1 MAAENLSAVLHA
13 KMDLRMEHKDV
24 PAIGEEDVLVRMGPV
39 GICGSDIKYWTHGYC
54 SGVFVLRAPMVLGHE
69 GAGTVVQTGSKVNNL
84 EEGDKVAI
92 EPGVACL
99 RCRVCRE
106 GRYNLCPYMQFCATP
121 PVHGNL
127 TRLYKH
133 PASFCHRLPTGVDLE
148 QGALVEP
155 LAVAVH
161 ACRRGE
167 VKAGSLVL
175 VCGAGPVGLLCMWVA
190 KCTGALGVVITDI
203 DDQRL
208 AFAKENGADYVINVR
223 GLEEP
228 MAAQQIVSTAGRM
241 PDVTIECSGSD
252 YSMALGIHATH
263 PGGSIVQVGR
273 GSQVPSIPLTLAAT
287 KEVDIKGVFRYANCY
302 PTAIS
307 LISSGQ
313 LPNLKQL
320 ISHRYPL
327 AETEVAFKTAMSR
340 DAGAIK
346 VIIDCD
352 R

>member
-1 MAAENLSAVLHA
+1 
-13 KMDLRMEHKDV
+13 
-24 PAIGEEDVLVRMGPV
+24 MGPV

-69 GAGTVVQTGSKVNNL
+69 GAGTVVQTGSKVKNL
-84 EEGDKVAI
+84 QVGDRVAI
-92 EPGVACL
+92 EPGVPCL

-106 GRYNLCPYMQFCATP
+106 GRYNLCPDMQFCATP
-121 PVHGNL
+121 PIHGNL
-127 TRLYKH
+127 CRLYKH
-133 PASFCHRLPTGVDLE
+133 PAAFCHRLPERVDLE

-161 ACRRGE
+161 ACRRGG
-167 VKAGSLVL
+167 VRTGCLVL
-175 VCGAGPVGLLCMWVA
+175 VCGA
-190 KCTGALGVVITDI
+190 DI
-203 DDQRL
+203 DDGRL
-208 AFAKENGADYVINVR
+208 AFAKEIGADYVINVR

-228 MAAQQIVSTAGRM
+228 IAAQQIITTAGSA

-252 YSMALGIHATH
+252 YSMTLGIHATH

-273 GSQVPSIPLTLAAT
+273 GSQVPSIPLTIAAT

-302 PTAIS
+302 ETAIS
-307 LISSGQ
+307 LINSGQ

-352 R
+352 Q